1 MKSTIPAPEL
11 LRKLLRYEPE
21 TGKLYW
27 RERDARMFKNN
38 NASSAK
44 SWNTMYG
51 GKEAG
56 TICGKGYRSVAIF
69 AKIYIGHRLI
79 WAIQTGRWPSDQIDH
94 IDGEKLNNRLNN
106 LREVSSHIN
115 SINARM
121 NSANTSGHAG
131 VYLNKRSSMWCA
143 QIKFKG
149 RTYHL
154 GSSKNINDV
163 IALRQAEEKRLG
175 FTERH
180 GK

>member
-1 MKSTIPAPEL
+1 MKNTIPTPEL
-11 LRKLLRYEPE
+11 LRKLLRYEHE
-21 TGKLYW
+21 TGKLFW
-27 RERDARMFKNN
+27 RERDADMFKNN
-38 NASSAK
+38 NANSTK

-69 AKIYIGHRLI
+69 AKLYIGHRI
-79 WAIQTGRWPSDQIDH
+79 AWAISTGAWPNDQIDH
-94 IDGEKLNNRLNN
+94 IDGNKLNNTLCN
-106 LREVSSHIN
+106 LRVVSSQIN
-115 SINARM
+115 HLNARM
-121 NSANTSGHAG
+121 NSRNTSGHAG

-143 QIKFKG
+143 QMKFKG